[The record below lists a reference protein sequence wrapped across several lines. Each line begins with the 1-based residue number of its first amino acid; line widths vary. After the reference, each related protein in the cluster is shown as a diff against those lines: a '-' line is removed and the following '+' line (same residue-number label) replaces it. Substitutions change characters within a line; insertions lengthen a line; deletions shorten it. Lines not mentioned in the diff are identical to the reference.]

1 MPLNH
6 KQKKEIMH
14 LLVLSLD
21 GAASMEQLESLNQ
34 ILKSS
39 SEARQ
44 FYLKAT
50 IMGQSVREMNWDSIE
65 RYNNDLLISND
76 LWLELAENERTA
88 EAVIVDKPDTQ
99 DNFAVLSI
107 TDSNRNRQISKLSI
121 YTAIVSSAA
130 LIFILLLALLSPV
143 DAPVIAKVIGLSG
156 AKWDPAIGS
165 VEIGKEVRAG
175 QLVLLEGFVEFDFMG
190 KANVIIQA
198 PAKFNIE
205 GQDQIFLFNGKL
217 SSVVHETGV
226 GFTVRTPG
234 ATVVDYGTEFGVIA
248 HSDGYTEAHV
258 FKGQVDLRT
267 GSNPKVFENAKR
279 LTSGVAG
286 LVDSRGTLTKVKL
299 KSKPAYFV
307 RRVPETTGFAGAGR
321 RLDLAD
327 IVGGGSGFGTG
338 RQDMLID
345 PDTGKITSDYIYE
358 NRTASGDY
366 KAVAELPYVDGVFVP
381 DGGERPVQVSSAN
394 HFFKECPNTNG
405 EYFRN
410 IANGFQLGKSGD
422 FRFRNVM
429 AGRKY
434 GTLNAPAISMHTNA
448 GITFDLGAI
457 RSGTPG
463 VDIERFT
470 ALCGVSGQAGQ
481 RRNYKA
487 KFIVLVDGVKRYEVL
502 GSHNN
507 LISHPV
513 NVLLKDEDRFLTL
526 ITLGHDGIA
535 TDWCMFAMPGL
546 ELAMPNNQ

>member
-1 MPLNH
+1 M
-6 KQKKEIMH
+6 
-14 LLVLSLD
+14 LVLSLD
-21 GAASMEQLESLNQ
+21 GAASREQLESLNQ

-50 IMGQSVREMNWDSIE
+50 IIGQSVREMNWDSIE
-65 RYNNDLLISND
+65 KYNNDSIISDD

-88 EAVIVDKPDTQ
+88 EAFVVEKPAEEND
-99 DNFAVLSI
+99 FAVLST
-107 TDSNRNRQISKLSI
+107 TDSNRHRQISKLSV

-143 DAPVIAKVIGLSG
+143 NAPVIAMVSGLSG
-156 AKWDPAIGS
+156 ARWDSDTGS
-165 VEIGKEVRAG
+165 VEIGNEVRAG
-175 QLVLLEGFVEFDFMG
+175 QMVLLEGFVEFDFLG

-267 GSNPKVFENAKR
+267 GSNPKVFEKSKR

-286 LVDSRGTLTKVKL
+286 LVDSRGTLKKAKL

-307 RRVPETTGFAGAGR
+307 RQVPETTGFAGAGR

-358 NRTASGDY
+358 NRIASGDY
-366 KAVAELPYVDGVFVP
+366 MSVPVLPYVDGVFVP
-381 DGGERPVQVSSAN
+381 DGGERLVQVSSAN
-394 HFFKECPNTNG
+394 HIFKECPNTNG

-410 IANGFQLGKSGD
+410 IANGFQPGKSGD
-422 FRFRNVM
+422 FRFRNIM

-434 GTLNAPAISMHTNA
+434 GTLNAPAISMHANA
-448 GITFDLGAI
+448 GITFDLDAI

-463 VDIERFT
+463 VEIDRFT
-470 ALCGVSGQAGQ
+470 ALCGISGKTAQ
-481 RRNYKA
+481 RSNYKA
-487 KFIVLVDGVKRYEVL
+487 KFVVLVDGVKRFEVL
-502 GSHNN
+502 GSHSN

-526 ITLGHDGIA
+526 ISLGHDGIA
-535 TDWCMFAMPGL
+535 TDWCMFALPGL
-546 ELAMPNNQ
+546 ELAIPNNQ